1 MRAQT
6 TMSKEVSPVGGRRRP
21 WINSRLAVL
30 LGLIPAAAIAAACGS
45 SSTTSS
51 TSSTTK
57 ATTSTSSSTPPA
69 VQTANNAKLGTILV
83 DSQGRTLYDL
93 TNNGAAVSCTGA
105 CLAVWPPSLLPSGQ
119 TTVSTGPGVS
129 NVTAVGATGGMQV
142 AYKGLPLY
150 RFSGDVNAGAANGD
164 GINSFGGVWHAVK
177 VSGGTSGTGGA
188 TGGGSS
194 TTAGGG
200 STSTTSGG
208 GYGGGY

>member
-1 MRAQT
+1 MRVQT
-6 TMSKEVSPVGGRRRP
+6 TMSREASPVGGRRRP
-21 WINSRLAVL
+21 WIRSRRAVL

-45 SSTTSS
+45 SSTSS

-57 ATTSTSSSTPPA
+57 ATTSTSSSGPPA
-69 VQTANNAKLGTILV
+69 VQTASNAKLGTILV
-83 DSQGRTLYDL
+83 DSQGRTLYTL
-93 TNNGAAVSCTGA
+93 TNNGAAVACTGA

-129 NVTAVGATGGMQV
+129 NVTAIGATGGMQV

-177 VSGGTSGTGGA
+177 ISGGSSTSGGTTGA
-188 TGGGSS
+188 GSS

-200 STSTTSGG
+200 STSTTRGG
-208 GYGGGY
+208 SYGGGY